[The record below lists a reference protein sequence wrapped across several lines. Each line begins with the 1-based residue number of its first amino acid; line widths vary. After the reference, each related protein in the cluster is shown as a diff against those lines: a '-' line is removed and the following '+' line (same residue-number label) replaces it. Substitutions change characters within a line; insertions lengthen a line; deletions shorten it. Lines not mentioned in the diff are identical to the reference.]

1 MSQCPEKFMLWIKMF
16 GLKFT
21 QRFRDFKN
29 LFQDCDV
36 IHLEKEKKTIISQD
50 HPGQLVAL
58 GTFLHKASFS
68 MVLACLEDRLECYTG
83 DEEFSV

>member
-1 MSQCPEKFMLWIKMF
+1 MLWIKMF

-36 IHLEKEKKTIISQD
+36 IHLEKERKTIISQD

-68 MVLACLEDRLECYTG
+68 MVLAYFGRWT
-83 DEEFSV
+83 

>member
-1 MSQCPEKFMLWIKMF
+1 MF

-36 IHLEKEKKTIISQD
+36 IHLEKERKKPYEGMCQEQPAVQGDPAKLWSFF
-50 HPGQLVAL
+50 P
-58 GTFLHKASFS
+58 FLNASFS
-68 MVLACLEDRLECYTG
+68 LLL
-83 DEEFSV
+83 